1 MSSRKLFPSNLNHVA
16 GVADHLTVLY
26 EFDCLCPPSLR
37 RAPRRIEFQQDIPLA
52 QLASK
57 FQESWNELQFASL
70 LKQGNV
76 DQAFHQL
83 SQVAERTLAAHATSD
98 TVPRSASWQPGV
110 RPSQPKAAHQAES
123 VLLRRVRRLERRLR
137 HLLLVPHV
145 DTLRNK
151 CVTGISQLA
160 PSVFEL
166 AGYLT
171 MSIEQLTNAA
181 EAAVSRITQEEKLA
195 RIAAWGRQ
203 THGNLAR
210 QSAWI
215 KWRRQVL
222 ADIAKDPVQP
232 DQHFAGIH
240 PTSVI
245 AEQQREW
252 SARWTH
258 DGVSTAPQVEQ
269 LLHSLPSP
277 PLSAFPSDIQWTGS
291 KLKQIAKD
299 MVSKASGPD
308 DWGAADLI
316 VLPDGFW
323 EALSRLWQKVYD
335 TGSIPKMWAHA
346 RVALLPKQQMEW
358 RPLSIASVFWRIG
371 ARHIVC
377 QLRPWVETWLNH
389 HVYGAAPG
397 RSVSHALLRIL
408 DAANELE
415 NRIFVAQDLS
425 KFFDSSGRTCMPS
438 CGHLGASPEF
448 CRLFAQ
454 FYAQGERIFSC
465 AGILAPDWI
474 KPTKGIMQGC
484 PLSPLIACML
494 MHIWTLTVT
503 MHQDVDAV
511 CYIDDRTFWN
521 LSARD
526 PVQALR
532 SARQRSAEFDDIF
545 GFSCRHQKCHIAS
558 VNPEAAH
565 LADQFNYPFPPHFVS
580 FGCFFSCC
588 NAEKYLPHESFGC

>member
-1 MSSRKLFPSNLNHVA
+1 MCDHQIQEIDINSFSCPNYTNDWKAKGFHVVLGEVCPSRNFVRVALVSRQPMRLVALPGVNMPDRVVAAVAEFKDPQGQFQKFVVASFYGPVADEAIAAQLAGQVAEVAHCFGFPWMVLGDFNVPQHDSAMADLLLRGDVFSMDECFGPISLLPPTRKNSSRRIEYGLSSRKLFPSNLNHVA
-16 GVADHLTVLY
+16 GVADHLTVIY
-26 EFDCLCPPSLR
+26 EFDCLYPPSLR

-52 QLASK
+52 QLARK

-232 DQHFAGIH
+232 DQRFAGIH

-277 PLSAFPSDIQWTGS
+277 PLSAFPSDMQWTGS
-291 KLKQIAKD
+291 KLKQIAKE

-425 KFFDSSGRTCMPS
+425 KFLT
-438 CGHLGASPEF
+438 
-448 CRLFAQ
+448 Q
-454 FYAQGERIFSC
+454 FR
-465 AGILAPDWI
+465 
-474 KPTKGIMQGC
+474 
-484 PLSPLIACML
+484 
-494 MHIWTLTVT
+494 
-503 MHQDVDAV
+503 
-511 CYIDDRTFWN
+511 
-521 LSARD
+521 
-526 PVQALR
+526 
-532 SARQRSAEFDDIF
+532 
-545 GFSCRHQKCHIAS
+545 
-558 VNPEAAH
+558 
-565 LADQFNYPFPPHFVS
+565 
-580 FGCFFSCC
+580 
-588 NAEKYLPHESFGC
+588 